1 MDLEKYYDQGVD
13 LVMTHGPGLLLALI
27 TLFVGL
33 RIISFA
39 LKLVD
44 NGFEKSKIDPTLR
57 PFLHSLVGSFLKI
70 MLFISVAAMVGIATT
85 SFVAIIGAAG
95 LAVGLSLQGT
105 LANFAGGVL
114 ILIFKPYEVGH
125 FIEAQGFIG
134 TVKEI
139 KIFVTILTTPQN
151 RIVIIPNAAMSNG
164 SLTNYSIMDT
174 VRIDLTIGISYDAS
188 IKEAKDILLKIC
200 ENDKKVLKTPAPQIV
215 VGELGDSS
223 VNIHVRPWVKTP
235 DYWDTYFA
243 ILEECKLKLDEAGIG
258 IPYPQTDVHLHQVEQ
273 K

>member
-1 MDLEKYYDQGVD
+1 MDLEKYLDQGTD
-13 LVMTHGPGLLLALI
+13 LIISYVPNLLLALV
-27 TLFVGL
+27 TLFIGFK
-33 RIISFA
+33 IIKYV

-44 NGFEKSKIDPTLR
+44 NGFEKSKIDSTLR
-57 PFLHSLVGSFLKI
+57 PFLHSLVEWILKI
-70 MLFISVAAMVGIATT
+70 MLLISVASMVGIATT

-114 ILIFKPYEVGH
+114 ILIFKPYKVGD
-125 FIEAQGFIG
+125 FIDAQGYLG
-134 TVKEI
+134 VVKEI

-174 VRIDLTIGISYDAS
+174 VRVDLTIGISYDAS

-200 ENDKKVLKTPAPQIV
+200 DNDKRVLKSPAPQIV

-243 ILEECKLKLDEAGIG
+243 MLEECKLKLDDAGIS
-258 IPYPQTDVHLHQVEQ
+258 IPYPQTDVYLHNVD
-273 K
+273 KK

>member
-1 MDLEKYYDQGVD
+1 MDLDKYYDQGVD

-33 RIISFA
+33 RIISFV

-44 NGFEKSKIDPTLR
+44 KGFEKSKIDSTLR

-70 MLFISVAAMVGIATT
+70 MLFISVASMVGIATT

-114 ILIFKPYEVGH
+114 ILIFKPYKVGDL
-125 FIEAQGFIG
+125 IDAQGYLG
-134 TVKEI
+134 VVKEI

-151 RIVIIPNAAMSNG
+151 RVVIIPNAAMSNG
-164 SLTNYSIMDT
+164 ALTNYSVLDN
-174 VRIDLTIGISYDAS
+174 VRIDLMIGISYDAN
-188 IKEAKDILLKIC
+188 IKDAKDILMGIL
-200 ENDKKVLKTPAPQIV
+200 ENDKRVLKTPAPLV
-215 VGELGDSS
+215 AVGELGDSS
-223 VNIHVRPWVKTP
+223 VNLHVRPWVKTA
-235 DYWDTYFA
+235 DYWNVYFA
-243 ILEECKLKLDEAGIG
+243 VLEECKLKLDDAGIS
-258 IPYPQTDVHLHQVEQ
+258 IPYPQTDVYLHNVD
-273 K
+273 KK